1 MMQYRG
7 SDDDVV
13 GFGHFSEVR
22 KVKAGPADVVVTP
35 TGAGCL
41 FLFIAPSP
49 RRDAPAFYHE
59 LPVMVQTLMLY
70 LGYLW

>member
-22 KVKAGPADVVVTP
+22 KVKAGPADVVAIPSGKFDPHCHTRE
-35 TGAGCL
+35 
-41 FLFIAPSP
+41 SP
-49 RRDAPAFYHE
+49 RPKSPAKR
-59 LPVMVQTLMLY
+59 LVLY
-70 LGYLW
+70 QGYL

>member
-22 KVKAGPADVVVTP
+22 KVKAGPADVVVQAHGKCFT
-35 TGAGCL
+35 
-41 FLFIAPSP
+41 F
-49 RRDAPAFYHE
+49 
-59 LPVMVQTLMLY
+59 
-70 LGYLW
+70 